1 MRALSLRWVRVRDLP
16 LADPGTPDLRSPAR
30 FLLRTG
36 WQQRTTLAAGVA
48 CGVTWM
54 LCQAVFPAVL
64 GRALDALAGST
75 AELLRWSG
83 IVLALSLVQAV
94 SAVLRHRCA
103 VGNRLT
109 ARFRVCQ
116 LLGRRTS
123 AAGTA
128 LTRRAPVGEVLAGTS
143 SDAPRLGDAYDVTQ
157 RTTGSLLAIV
167 VVAVLVLR
175 TSVPL
180 GLLVLLGVPA
190 VLLVLVAAVRPLQ
203 ARQREH
209 RRLSGELTS
218 LGADTVA
225 GLRVL
230 RGIGGEEVFTRRY
243 RDRSQE
249 VRRAGVRVARW
260 ESALEGLQVL
270 APGLLVA
277 ALVWGGARAVLA
289 GDLTPGELVALYGY
303 AAFLTIPLRTL
314 VETADKYSRAFVA
327 ARRVVALLRVEA
339 LVREPAA
346 PHPAPPAGT
355 GDLLDPA
362 SGLRLAAGRLTAL
375 VSDPP
380 EQAAVLARRLG
391 RTDDAAAEP
400 SPLLGGAPLRELPVA
415 EARRRVLLAE
425 DDAQLFSGTLR
436 EQVDP
441 TGEHPDAEVLRALHV
456 AAAEDVL
463 DLVPGGLD
471 GEVSERGRSLSGGQ
485 RQRLSL
491 ARAVLRDPDVLLLVE
506 PTSAVDAHTEAR
518 TARRLRAARAGRTT
532 LVTTAS
538 PLVLGAA
545 DEVHWVRGG
554 RLVASGRH
562 EDLLRA
568 DAAYR
573 TFTTRGSAP
582 PGSAPAG
589 SGPPGPRP
597 VPGADRS
604 GCGAAG
610 A

>member
-1 MRALSLRWVRVRDLP
+1 MRALP
-16 LADPGTPDLRSPAR
+16 LDDPGPADLRSPAH

-36 WQQRTTLAAGVA
+36 WQQRATLAAGMTF
-48 CGVTWM
+48 GITWM
-54 LCQAVFPAVL
+54 LCQAVFPAVV
-64 GRALDALAGST
+64 GRALDAVVLGT
-75 AELLRWSG
+75 GELLRWCG
-83 IVLALSLVQAV
+83 VVLALSLVQAAA
-94 SAVLRHRCA
+94 AVMRHRCA
-103 VGNRLT
+103 VANRLT

-116 LLGRRTS
+116 QLGRRTS

-128 LTRRAPVGEVLAGTS
+128 LTREVPVGEVLAGTS

-157 RTTGSLLAIV
+157 RATGSVLAIAL
-167 VVAVLVLR
+167 VAVLVLR

-180 GLLVLLGVPA
+180 GLLVLLGTPA
-190 VLLVLVAAVRPLQ
+190 VVLVLVCAVRPLQ
-203 ARQREH
+203 ERQREQ

-277 ALVWGGARAVLA
+277 ALVWGGARATLR
-289 GDLTPGELVALYGY
+289 GEITPGQLVALYGY

-327 ARRVVALLRVEA
+327 ARRVVTLLRVQP
-339 LVREPAA
+339 LVREPARPA
-346 PHPAPPAGT
+346 APPSGAPQVA
-355 GDLLDPA
+355 DPA
-362 SGLRLAAGRLTAL
+362 TGLRAAPGRLTA
-375 VSDPP
+375 VVADPP
-380 EQAAVLARRLG
+380 EDAASLARRLA
-391 RTDDAAAEP
+391 RVDDTDPGPGA
-400 SPLLGGAPLRELPVA
+400 LLAGVPLRELPLA
-415 EARRRVLLAE
+415 EVRRRVLLAE

-441 TGEHPDAEVLRALHV
+441 TGEHPDADVLAALWV

-463 DLVPGGLD
+463 DLVAGGLD
-471 GEVSERGRSLSGGQ
+471 GDVSERGRSLSGGQ
-485 RQRLSL
+485 RQRLAL
-491 ARAVLRDPDVLLLVE
+491 ARAVLRDPDVLVLVE

-518 TARRLRAARAGRTT
+518 IARRLHAERAGRTT
-532 LVTTAS
+532 VVTTAS
-538 PLVLGAA
+538 PLVLATA
-545 DEVHWVRGG
+545 DEVHWLRGG
-554 RLVASGRH
+554 RLLAAGRH
-562 EDLLRA
+562 EDLLRV
-568 DAAYR
+568 DGYR
-573 TFTTRGSAP
+573 DFVTRGGGAP
-582 PGSAPAG
+582 PPRLPPAPRRA
-589 SGPPGPRP
+589 
-597 VPGADRS
+597 
-604 GCGAAG
+604 GCGRAG